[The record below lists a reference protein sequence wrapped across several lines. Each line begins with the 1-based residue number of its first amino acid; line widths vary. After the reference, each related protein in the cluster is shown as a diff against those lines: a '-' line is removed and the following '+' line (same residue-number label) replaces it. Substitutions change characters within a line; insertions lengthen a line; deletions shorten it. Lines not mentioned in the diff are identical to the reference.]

1 MFGRDILKPE
11 IGRKP
16 IYDNLHNKDGRAYSF
31 ACANC
36 NASVALDIADCAGK
50 NAQDPES
57 VFGSEQGRLIRKHFG
72 ILTKSLI
79 NGWPLLSVVS
89 CPACGQRHLVY
100 VAMFEPRNGW
110 QQVVLQGIS
119 QLQPS
124 NLSFQ
129 RTAFGG
135 R

>member
-1 MFGRDILKPE
+1 MFGHDVLIPE

-16 IYDNLHNKDGRAYSF
+16 IYDSLCNKEGRSHSF

-36 NASVALDIADCAGK
+36 SANVEIDVADCAGK

-57 VFGSEQGRLIRKHFG
+57 VLGPDLGSLVREHFG
-72 ILTKSLI
+72 ILTKSLA
-79 NGWPLLSVVS
+79 NGWPLLPIAS
-89 CPACGQRHLVY
+89 CPACCQAHLVY
-100 VAMFEPRNGW
+100 VAMLEPRNGW

-124 NLSFQ
+124 NLSSQ
-129 RTAFGG
+129 RTACGG
-135 R
+135 C